1 MDDLPT
7 TRTRATSTAWTGAI
21 ANVSARTTSRVSQTF
36 QNPRLPTFLGDIGTG
51 QIEIRRGGAF
61 SLHKLA
67 QFWRSLR
74 SKRSKSSTS
83 RGVLPRKV
91 LARLLALSR
100 FQITGRSPSEVK
112 PPRAYPLAH
121 PAARHTACFEGFEP
135 GEAVALRVGSGLGA
149 DARVAARSCCV
160 SWSSPERGCGIFP
173 PGAPRTTTRRTRPGC
188 TGSCSLGRREAG
200 RPHNRSQKVVH
211 LRVRAPPL
219 FPTRTP
225 PGRPSSRCVKV
236 PGARIAGLLFWSLA
250 TRLSSAGS

>member
-1 MDDLPT
+1 M
-7 TRTRATSTAWTGAI
+7 
-21 ANVSARTTSRVSQTF
+21 
-36 QNPRLPTFLGDIGTG
+36 
-51 QIEIRRGGAF
+51 
-61 SLHKLA
+61 
-67 QFWRSLR
+67 
-74 SKRSKSSTS
+74 
-83 RGVLPRKV
+83 
-91 LARLLALSR
+91 
-100 FQITGRSPSEVK
+100 
-112 PPRAYPLAH
+112 
-121 PAARHTACFEGFEP
+121 
-135 GEAVALRVGSGLGA
+135 GSGLGA

-250 TRLSSAGS
+250 TRLSSAGSQEVGGSGRWRTRTHVPRTCYFAGTPGTTHGGYGSLWNTNRVCSRKRKTSPWWYCCSARTTPCCGPGGNTNTA